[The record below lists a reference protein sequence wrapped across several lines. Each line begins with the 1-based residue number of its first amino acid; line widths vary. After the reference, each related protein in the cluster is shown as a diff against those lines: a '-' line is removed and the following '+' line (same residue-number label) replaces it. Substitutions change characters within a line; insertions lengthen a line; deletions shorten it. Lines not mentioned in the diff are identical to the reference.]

1 MGMKSSLDPSDRHV
15 YDLIQYQAPSGRAT
29 QYRPNSFLLK
39 YFAGLTLGSM
49 VLLSEGPS
57 GLLIGASG
65 ACNRG
70 RRHALTLRVLYLY
83 NVNRPPATST
93 ENPTTSVVQYKH
105 STATTSSQQTTTNS
119 TTCSHQLTTTACI
132 GIVSYNQRLTEYC
145 SSQNKSLQHV
155 QSE

>member
-1 MGMKSSLDPSDRHV
+1 
-15 YDLIQYQAPSGRAT
+15 
-29 QYRPNSFLLK
+29 
-39 YFAGLTLGSM
+39 M

-105 STATTSSQQTTTNS
+105 STATISSQQTTTTASRPTTTDS
-119 TTCSHQLTTTACI
+119 TTCSHQLTTNSQYRDNKLQPTTHRELQQLEQESATHS
-132 GIVSYNQRLTEYC
+132 VRVRTVTN
-145 SSQNKSLQHV
+145 SSGLRTSVYIHRH
-155 QSE
+155 